1 MSLVVFIH
9 LRLRNICLFVEKT
22 FCKGMVFTLNSVSFT
37 FSHCKI
43 KTCWLV
49 YSSLRLASTL
59 LGISLTSRRNTR
71 PFTIRNLHKFAEED
85 LIISTYEN
93 IFFRVLE
100 ILCSFSIFLEF
111 LEIFFNIFCFWGL
124 GITLSKC
131 IGDSRLS
138 DLVKLLLVDPHLTAD
153 MNQHFV
159 ISTYYS
165 WALLVSKFLSM

>member
-9 LRLRNICLFVEKT
+9 LWLRNICLFVKET

-49 YSSLRLASTL
+49 YSSLWLAGTL
-59 LGISLTSRRNTR
+59 LCISLTGRRDTW
-71 PFTIRNLHKFAEED
+71 PFTIGYLDKFAEEN

-111 LEIFFNIFCFWGL
+111 LEISFNIFCLWRL
-124 GITLSKC
+124 CVTLCKC
-131 IGDSRLS
+131 IGNSRLS

-153 MNQHFV
+153 I
-159 ISTYYS
+159 IST
-165 WALLVSKFLSM
+165 

>member
-1 MSLVVFIH
+1 MSLVVFVH
-9 LRLRNICLFVEKT
+9 LRLRHICLFIKET

-59 LGISLTSRRNTR
+59 LSISLASRRDTG
-71 PFTIRNLHKFAEED
+71 PFTIRNLYKFAEKD

-124 GITLSKC
+124 GVTLSKC

-153 MNQHFV
+153 INQH
-159 ISTYYS
+159 
-165 WALLVSKFLSM
+165 